1 MEELRSNWKLKQMVE
16 DAIAGRGKVH
26 KPRHRNKTEEEPV
39 VIFCSYLLLQKPF
52 RDNIFGSEK
61 SSGVCVLDLKEIR
74 LQTNFQAA
82 CPFCY
87 ICNSFEIGMIL
98 AV

>member
-1 MEELRSNWKLKQMVE
+1 MEEVRSNRKWKQMVE
-16 DAIAGRGKVH
+16 DGIAGRRNVH
-26 KPRHRNKTEEEPV
+26 KPRNRNKTEEEPV

-52 RDNIFGSEK
+52 RDNIFGSEN

-87 ICNSFEIGMIL
+87 ICIIFEIGMIL
-98 AV
+98 DV